1 VPLRP
6 YYQQMLDELESNVL
20 DVVLVP
26 SRRWEC
32 YRRGGMVRMT
42 QGQNADWYRKLCAKY
57 SSARSRKNALH
68 DTRIKRAN
76 VRSTLRMLIAGR
88 KSPSYL
94 VQDLKWEAE
103 SREEADFV
111 PF

>member
-1 VPLRP
+1 VDLRP
-6 YYQQMLDELESNVL
+6 YYQQMLDELDSGWL

-26 SRRWEC
+26 SRRFEC
-32 YRRGGMVRMT
+32 YRRGGMVRVC

-57 SSARSRKNALH
+57 SSSRTRKNHLH

-76 VRSTLRMLIAGR
+76 VRSTLKVLIAGR
-88 KSPSYL
+88 KTPSYL
-94 VQDLKWEAE
+94 VPDLKREAE
-103 SREEADFV
+103 RLENEDFV

>member
-1 VPLRP
+1 MDLRP
-6 YYQQMLDELESNVL
+6 YFQDMLDELDSGWL

-32 YRRGGMVRMT
+32 SRRGGMVRLT
-42 QGQNADWYRKLCAKY
+42 QSQNAEWYRKLCAKY
-57 SSARSRKNALH
+57 SSSRIRKNALH
-68 DTRIKRAN
+68 DTKIKRAN

-88 KSPSYL
+88 KTPSYL
-94 VQDLKWEAE
+94 VPDLQWEAKQ
-103 SREEADFV
+103 REENDSV